1 MDGKI
6 KAIAIA
12 IALAVPAVSFGQPSN
27 GPLTRAQVRAQ
38 LIQLERAGYNPA
50 EGNRG
55 SHYPRDIQAAE
66 ARVAAQNGTSGT
78 SGMATGMG
86 GTTTS
91 ASESGHQ
98 THTSSWIGGT
108 TTSASEL
115 GHQTHTS
122 SWNPMY
128 RHH

>member
-1 MDGKI
+1 MDGKM

-55 SHYPRDIQAAE
+55 SHYPRNIQAAE
-66 ARVAAQNGTSGT
+66 ARVAAQNDSGTSGT
-78 SGMATGMG
+78 TTGMGGTTTSGTTTGMG

-91 ASESGHQ
+91 AAESGHQ
-98 THTSSWIGGT
+98 THTSSWN
-108 TTSASEL
+108 A
-115 GHQTHTS
+115 
-122 SWNPMY
+122 MY

>member
-1 MDGKI
+1 MNGKI

-66 ARVAAQNGTSGT
+66 ARVAAQNDSGTSGT
-78 SGMATGMG
+78 TTGMG

-91 ASESGHQ
+91 AAESGHQ
-98 THTSSWIGGT
+98 THTSSWN
-108 TTSASEL
+108 A
-115 GHQTHTS
+115 
-122 SWNPMY
+122 MY

>member
-1 MDGKI
+1 MNGNI

-12 IALAVPAVSFGQPSN
+12 IALAIPAVSFAQPSN

-50 EGNRG
+50 AGNK
-55 SHYPRDIQAAE
+55 SQYPSGIQAAE
-66 ARVAAQNGTSGT
+66 ARVAAQNGSTET
-78 SGMATGMG
+78 ATGVG

-91 ASESGHQ
+91 GSESGHQ
-98 THTSSWIGGT
+98 MH
-108 TTSASEL
+108 AS
-115 GHQTHTS
+115 H
-122 SWNPMY
+122 WNAIY